1 MSASVSNQHGGDEEW
16 LDYARALGDRGRRE
30 ELKAHLAAGCP
41 PCTEAL
47 AVWRSVSELASREA
61 AYRPPDSMVRQAR
74 GAFAIFG
81 AAAPRRSL
89 VAILTFDS
97 FLQPAPAGIRAASRG
112 ARHLLY
118 KAGRYVIRLRA
129 EETGAGQVAIV
140 GQVVDEELPG
150 TFLPEVTVMA
160 FTGKKAIDQTVTNR
174 LGEFAFDAAPAGG
187 LQLAVGLAEN
197 AFLTVA
203 LPVAAEGG
211 DTPSPSAKR
220 LNWK

>member
-1 MSASVSNQHGGDEEW
+1 MSASVANQHGGDEEW
-16 LDYARALGDRGRRE
+16 LDYARALGAHGRRA
-30 ELKAHLAAGCP
+30 ELSSHLATGCTS
-41 PCTEAL
+41 CTDAL
-47 AVWRSVSELASREA
+47 AVWRSVSEVAGREA
-61 AYRPPDSMVRQAR
+61 AYRPPDSLVRQAR
-74 GAFAIFG
+74 GAFAIVG
-81 AAAPRRSL
+81 AAVPRRGL
-89 VAILTFDS
+89 AAILTFDS
-97 FLQPAPAGIRAASRG
+97 FLQPAPAGVRAASRG

-129 EETGAGQVAIV
+129 EDAGAGVVSIV

-203 LPVAAEGG
+203 LPVAGEGG
-211 DTPSPSAKR
+211 DAPAPHAKR